1 MGSITAVDQSSPAGF
16 TLLEVLVAT
25 TLMGLVLLVLMQV
38 LSATIRTREASW
50 NHTQALLVAE
60 KVLQENCELN
70 TLTGGTY
77 QGREGHFDY
86 KVNITP
92 QFQLT
97 TPFRFKELLC
107 SLIQVTVFWKERG
120 ANKSLALTTARTG
133 TLNK

>member
-1 MGSITAVDQSSPAGF
+1 MGRITLVDQNGPGGF

-25 TLMGLVLLVLMQV
+25 TLMGLVLLVLLQV
-38 LSATIRTREASW
+38 LTATIRTREASW

-77 QGREGHFDY
+77 QGREGQYDY
-86 KVNITP
+86 RVSITP
-92 QFQLT
+92 QFRLS

-107 SLIQVTVFWKERG
+107 SLVQVTVFWKERG
-120 ANKSLALTTARTG
+120 ANKSLALTTARSG